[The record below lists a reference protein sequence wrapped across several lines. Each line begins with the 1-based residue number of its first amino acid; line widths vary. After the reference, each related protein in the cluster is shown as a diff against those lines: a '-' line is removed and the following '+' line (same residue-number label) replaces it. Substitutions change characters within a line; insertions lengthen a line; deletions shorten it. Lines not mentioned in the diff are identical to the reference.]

1 MPRKRKPKPPP
12 PETTEPVAAPP
23 RTGLARRLL
32 VVALTLSVVAGVVW
46 GVARLGDEARRGIGT
61 RDRYTVHF
69 ADIECAAPPG
79 LERPAFL
86 SEVRYVSNFPETFQ
100 SLDADL
106 TAKLTAAFVVHPW
119 VAAVEGVT
127 VTPTGGVQVNL
138 RFRVPVLSVRR
149 EGRAVLVDAAGV
161 VVPPEASAAG
171 LPELLGANS
180 PPPAAGQVWR
190 DADVKRAVELVA
202 SHDPRRIE
210 KAGAGWR
217 LTTPDGKTLIVDR

>member
-1 MPRKRKPKPPP
+1 MPRKRKPKPPL
-12 PETTEPVAAPP
+12 PETPDRVAPP
-23 RTGLARRLL
+23 PRPGLARRLM
-32 VVALTLSVVAGVVW
+32 VVAATLAVLAGVVW
-46 GVARLGDEARRGIGT
+46 GVSRIGDEARRGIGA

-79 LERPAFL
+79 LERATFL

-100 SLDADL
+100 SLDSDL

-119 VAAVEGVT
+119 VGVVEGVT
-127 VTPTGGVQVNL
+127 VTPTGGVWVNL

-161 VVPPEASAAG
+161 VLPPEAVGAG
-171 LPELLGANS
+171 LPELAAANTT
-180 PPPAAGQVWR
+180 PPAAGQVWR
-190 DADVKRAVELVA
+190 DADVRRAVELVA
-202 SHDPRRIE
+202 SHAPQRIE

-217 LTTPDGKTLIVDR
+217 LTTPDGKTLIVER